1 MKNIISTYKINSHT
15 QALLPAKSI
24 NYQTIVI
31 EENKILYV
39 RQTPLEIIRQGCV
52 DDWSDYVSR
61 RNAVMHHTSFIQ
73 RLPIPVN
80 IRKAFYFFPTHSPG
94 HSDNCW
100 IAYQHILII
109 DKPLEDQAGNP
120 AQSVIYFKNNQKLFL
135 VVSLHTLEK
144 QIQRTFQCKYLIEG
158 AETLRWG

>member
-1 MKNIISTYKINSHT
+1 MKKSNQLDRKKTDHIRGILMKNIISTYKINSHT

-80 IRKAFYFFPTHSPG
+80 ISKAIYFFPTHSHG
-94 HSDNCW
+94 HK
-100 IAYQHILII
+100 IARASCS
-109 DKPLEDQAGNP
+109 E
-120 AQSVIYFKNNQKLFL
+120 
-135 VVSLHTLEK
+135 
-144 QIQRTFQCKYLIEG
+144 R
-158 AETLRWG
+158 